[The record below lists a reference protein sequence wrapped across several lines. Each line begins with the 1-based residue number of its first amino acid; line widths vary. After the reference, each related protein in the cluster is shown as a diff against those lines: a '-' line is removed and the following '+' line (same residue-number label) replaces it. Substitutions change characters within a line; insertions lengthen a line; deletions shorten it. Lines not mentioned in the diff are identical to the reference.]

1 MGLRK
6 KLEEIAMAV
15 TFAEAGDFDTARQI
29 MGEERYFREKY
40 LQGRAGQNKGPEKR
54 ISAVRPRPE

>member
-6 KLEEIAMAV
+6 KLEDIAMAI

-29 MGEERYFREKY
+29 MGEERTFER
-40 LQGRAGQNKGPEKR
+40 
-54 ISAVRPRPE
+54 SACSQKPA